1 MSASSSSG
9 GVSGSDDT
17 SSKIAD
23 LQTKANSLGQIM
35 ISNGKIIQ
43 TKQKVSTKSLK
54 SMNTMSKTYQKNA
67 IKIQKQLDTQSTE
80 QSKVIQVAEKMDKV
94 FQTISQVGQAL
105 KVGGQALIALGSAT
119 SWCGVGAALVSAG
132 SIMMK
137 AGNVVELVGNY
148 GTMAANI
155 TKTAAY
161 AAEGNLAGALASAG
175 TAIQSGAAAVKGTQ
189 DFSKNM
195 EAINKQAENATKNIA
210 ANAAAKDL
218 AKTEQAQE
226 LMEKT
231 GMSEAAFKKDVKAQM
246 MENGISGD
254 SAKEM
259 KANAFNNAIDN
270 NYTANADAHFTNAK
284 DTLLQ
289 DNAKLAGKTKKLARK
304 ANKMVKNAA
313 NNDIGKVNQ
322 QWASQIPK
330 TTESKWLKSAQQLGT
345 ALSSAGAQMQQFD
358 NMSGGT
364 GSGVGY
370 VGHRLTNPARTKQV
384 IANINKR
391 RYGGPI
397 G

>member
-1 MSASSSSG
+1 
-9 GVSGSDDT
+9 
-17 SSKIAD
+17 
-23 LQTKANSLGQIM
+23 
-35 ISNGKIIQ
+35 
-43 TKQKVSTKSLK
+43 
-54 SMNTMSKTYQKNA
+54 MNKMSKTYSKNA
-67 IKIQKQLDTQSTE
+67 VKIQKQLDTQATE
-80 QSKVIQVAEKMDKV
+80 QSKVIQVADKLDKV
-94 FQTISQVGQAL
+94 FQTITKVGQAL
-105 KVGGQALIALGSAT
+105 KLGGKALVALGSAT

-132 SIMMK
+132 SFMMK

-175 TAIQSGAAAVKGTQ
+175 TAIQAGAAAVKGTQ

-210 ANAAAKDL
+210 ANAAAKDITKN
-218 AKTEQAQE
+218 ADIPE
-226 LMEKT
+226 
-231 GMSEAAFKKDVKAQM
+231 GMSKSAFKKDVKAQI
-246 MENGISGD
+246 MENGLTGD
-254 SAKEM
+254 SAAEM
-259 KANAFNNAIDN
+259 KENALNVAKENNFA
-270 NYTANADAHFTNAK
+270 ANADAHFTNAK